1 MDRRLLIPI
10 FTLILGALIVGTLAS
25 FSKHPQ
31 PSAPISLDD
40 KEWRLLINGFVQHPL
55 NLTLEELAAM
65 HKSIVDAK
73 LYCVDNPRTPV
84 TQGNWTGVRLE
95 LLLEDAGV
103 ASEAVKVA
111 FYASDGYTTDLTVT
125 TAMRDDIII
134 AYARNGEP
142 LPETLRLVVPG
153 KWGYKWISELT
164 HIELVNYDF
173 KGTWESRGYTDE
185 ADIPSNS

>member
-25 FSKHPQ
+25 FSNHPQ
-31 PSAPISLDD
+31 PSPISLDD
-40 KEWRLLINGFVQHPL
+40 KEWRLLIDGFVQHPL
-55 NLTLEELAAM
+55 NLTLKELAAM
-65 HKSIVDAK
+65 PTSIVDAK

-84 TQGNWTGVRLE
+84 AQGSWTGVKLE
-95 LLLEDAGV
+95 LLLEETGV
-103 ASEAVKVA
+103 AQEAVKVA

-142 LPETLRLVVPG
+142 LTETLRLVVPG